1 MATHDQRPLVPIH
14 CSQQRAD
21 LLALGE
27 GGEVCSL
34 DRWQRPSQIT
44 GRVTFGPSGGDGI
57 AKHLSTDLKGTMGGF
72 QSSTLLEPAHGRQ
85 QFRSGNGSNRLVA
98 DPRKDVPFQSA
109 QNAAFGE
116 PFPGLRIR
124 TVT

>member
-1 MATHDQRPLVPIH
+1 M
-14 CSQQRAD
+14 
-21 LLALGE
+21 G
-27 GGEVCSL
+27 SL
-34 DRWQRPSQIT
+34 DRRQRPPQIT

-72 QSSTLLEPAHGRQ
+72 QSSTLIEPAHGRQ
-85 QFRSGNGSNRLVA
+85 QSRSGNGSNRLVA

-109 QNAAFGE
+109 QNAALGE